1 MKRYRKSM
9 ATEKERDKVYSKD
22 EPLDK
27 LCNPKWV
34 SLKHM
39 YNVFT
44 LYNTSVRYLYI
55 IGGGMKIM

>member
-1 MKRYRKSM
+1 M
-9 ATEKERDKVYSKD
+9 ATEKERDKVYSRD

-39 YNVFT
+39 YNGLSKVFIHNWRRDEN
-44 LYNTSVRYLYI
+44 YVNAH
-55 IGGGMKIM
+55 